1 MSEVE
6 FLSQPIHKDYNGS
19 WYSIKWPHFWAI
31 EYKGHQRS
39 QFSPCSYQNQ
49 CSFKCKINA

>member
-1 MSEVE
+1 MSEME

-49 CSFKCKINA
+49 CSFKCKISA